1 MFSDNPILGVK
12 ETTIDNKGRVILPK
26 FTFAEKADELEITR
40 NLKTGILEI
49 YSLNSLLTRL
59 KQIETSLISS
69 KSQQE
74 KEYLES
80 QIQRIL
86 ASCID
91 SAKVDSQSRILIP
104 SQVRNEYGF
113 EDKVVIHGGY
123 DHVKVFKTKQDY
135 EEYVRTL

>member
-104 SQVRNEYGF
+104 SQI
-113 EDKVVIHGGY
+113 K
-123 DHVKVFKTKQDY
+123 
-135 EEYVRTL
+135 L